1 MPTDIKKEFEAVRNL
16 FPHTNDVVY
25 FNSASYGPFSKPL
38 VDAVNE
44 NMKIR
49 MDAYNDDSHDAFV
62 LRVNLRERYAKLIG
76 AQTEEVGVGLST
88 TMGINI
94 AAFGLPLEEGDEIL
108 LSHKEFPALVY
119 TFQAAADERGYKIK
133 MIDTKDDHVDIDA
146 FAKAITRKTKVIAV
160 SFVQFFNGYKNDLE
174 ALSALCQKHN
184 LYFVVD
190 GIQGLG
196 AEQIDVSKLKI
207 DIFSSGCQKWM
218 LSPQGCAIFY
228 LSNRIRNKLR
238 IPFMSW
244 LGVDWNTQFGDLF
257 QYDKPYFETAEKF
270 ELGYYAVLNLYGMA
284 ASLDIFERLS
294 IEKIQIHNHALI
306 DMLAEYI
313 QKSPHFEITSTLDKK
328 YRSSIFTFKTEKNEE
343 LKQFLFDRK
352 IIVVLREG
360 SIRVSVH
367 LYNDE
372 SDIQKLIDALE
383 EFINI

>member
-1 MPTDIKKEFEAVRNL
+1 MHTDIKKEFEEVRKL
-16 FPHTNDVVY
+16 FPHTNDVIY
-25 FNSASYGPFSKPL
+25 FNSASYGPFSQPL

-62 LRVNLRERYAKLIG
+62 LRVRLRERYAKLIG
-76 AQTEEVGVGLST
+76 AQPEEVGVGLST

-94 AAFGLPLEEGDEIL
+94 AAFGLPLEKDDEIL
-108 LSHKEFPALVY
+108 LSDKEFPALVY

-133 MIDTKDDHVDIDA
+133 MIPTVDDHLDVNA
-146 FAKAITRKTKVIAV
+146 FAQAITKKTKVIAV
-160 SFVQFFNGYKNDLE
+160 SFVQFFNGYKVDLE

-184 LYFVVD
+184 IYFVVD
-190 GIQGLG
+190 GIQGMG
-196 AEQIDVSKLKI
+196 AEPIDVSKLKI

-228 LSNRIRNKLR
+228 LSNKVRSKLR

-257 QYDKPYFETAEKF
+257 QYKKPYFKTAEKF
-270 ELGYYAVLNLYGMA
+270 ELGYYAVLNLYGMD
-284 ASLDIFERLS
+284 ASMDIFERLTV
-294 IEKIQIHNHALI
+294 EKIQQHNHALI
-306 DMLAEYI
+306 DILTEFL
-313 QKSPHFEITSTLDKK
+313 QSSPQFEITSTLEEKH
-328 YRSSIFTFKTEKNEE
+328 RSSIVTFKTDRIEE
-343 LKQFLFDRK
+343 LKQFLFERK
-352 IIVVLREG
+352 IIVVMREG

-372 SDIQKLIDALE
+372 SDIQKLISALK
-383 EFINI
+383 EFIAL